1 MEKSFQSSLF
11 EDPEYQVYIVTDYQV
26 WPVIFPIYAD
36 DEQWGEGDPP
46 PSPSNHPPPR
56 GREAGL
62 KA

>member
-36 DEQWGEGDPP
+36 DEQ
-46 PSPSNHPPPR
+46 
-56 GREAGL
+56 
-62 KA
+62 